1 MVARRRGL
9 RSSVLLAALLALGS
23 ARIGRAD
30 DPRGEARAHY
40 AKGLE
45 LAGQNGYE
53 GALREF
59 NAAYAI
65 SPQFAVLF
73 NIGQAHIALGHT
85 VEAIEALT
93 RYLRDGGDR
102 IAPTRRVQVER
113 QIAGLRSTL
122 PNPEVTSEAEAA
134 RATAAAAGAAAG
146 EAIEAASEGSRAAS
160 ARPGTLTVR
169 CPEPG
174 LKLMLD
180 GKRIDLA
187 ASSRGVALSGGV
199 HHLVLSAPGRRSTEE
214 SLEVQEGGAALVICE
229 TLPVATAPPAIVP
242 LQPIG
247 AARVHGR
254 HQQPRAADDP
264 REDRRVHPR
273 RPRRGARRDRHRR
286 LLLEPGA
293 VPGPPRLSR
302 RSLTTHPTDYDLAVK
317 YNADVDALNR
327 NNILTV
333 GLAVTSIGLLA
344 GGAYL
349 YLYERKRDAK
359 TGSDRHVTKLGVGH
373 AGRRLLER
381 GLVTIMR
388 RAASSPIRFAPLL
401 SVLIVPACFSL
412 PKVDVTRVIDDFAED
427 AGLAQPTWNVFEPWT
442 CGAYVDRE
450 SGKRGG
456 PGWRTR
462 RRHRRR
468 PGGELPD

>member
-9 RSSVLLAALLALGS
+9 RGSALLAALLAVAT
-23 ARIGRAD
+23 ARIGHAD

-59 NAAYAI
+59 NTAYAI

-93 RYLRDGGDR
+93 RYLSDGGDR
-102 IAPTRRVQVER
+102 IAAARRVQVER

-122 PNPEVTSEAEAA
+122 PHPEAISEAEAA
-134 RATAAAAGAAAG
+134 RATAAAAGAAAD

-160 ARPGTLTVR
+160 RPGTLTVR

-174 LKLMLD
+174 LKLLLD

-187 ASSRGVALSGGV
+187 ASSRGVALPGGV

-214 SLEVQEGGAALVICE
+214 SLEVQEGGTALVICE
-229 TLPVATAPPAIVP
+229 TLPVATAPPTVVP

-247 AARVHGR
+247 APVFTAVTSNPEPLTIHARTVAYILGGLGVAFGG
-254 HQQPRAADDP
+254 AA
-264 REDRRVHPR
+264 V
-273 RPRRGARRDRHRR
+273 G
-286 LLLEPGA
+286 
-293 VPGPPRLSR
+293 VYFWN
-302 RSLTTHPTDYDLAVK
+302 RSQYEHAQDEQDYLKTHPTDTDHAIK

-327 NNILTV
+327 NSIITA

-349 YLYERKRDAK
+349 YFYERKSNAK
-359 TGSDRHVTKLGVGH
+359 TGNATGNRT
-373 AGRRLLER
+373 
-381 GLVTIMR
+381 GLVDMSR
-388 RAASSPIRFAPLL
+388 SWAS
-401 SVLIVPACFSL
+401 
-412 PKVDVTRVIDDFAED
+412 VT
-427 AGLAQPTWNVFEPWT
+427 
-442 CGAYVDRE
+442 
-450 SGKRGG
+450 
-456 PGWRTR
+456 
-462 RRHRRR
+462 
-468 PGGELPD
+468 PGGIYWNGIW

>member
-1 MVARRRGL
+1 MLARRGRLRRGA
-9 RSSVLLAALLALGS
+9 LLAALLALGS

-102 IAPTRRVQVER
+102 ISPTRRAQVQR
-113 QIAGLRSTL
+113 QIEGLRSTV
-122 PNPEVTSEAEAA
+122 PNPEVTSEAQAA

-146 EAIEAASEGSRAAS
+146 EAIEAASEGSRAS
-160 ARPGTLTVR
+160 VSHPGTLTIR

-174 LKLMLD
+174 LKLALD

-187 ASSRGVALSGGV
+187 ASSRGVALAAGV
-199 HHLVLSAPGRRSTEE
+199 HHLVLSAPGRRSSEE
-214 SLEVQEGGAALVICE
+214 NLEIQEGGAALVICE
-229 TLPVATAPPAIVP
+229 MLPAAAAPPAIVP

-247 AARVHGR
+247 APVFTAVTSSPETPTIH
-254 HQQPRAADDP
+254 AKTVAY
-264 REDRRVHPR
+264 
-273 RPRRGARRDRHRR
+273 
-286 LLLEPGA
+286 LLGGIGVALGGTA
-293 VPGPPRLSR
+293 IGVYFWN
-302 RSLTTHPTDYDLAVK
+302 RSLYKDAQSDQAYLKAHPTDTDRAIK
-317 YNADVDALNR
+317 HNSDVDALNR
-327 NNILTV
+327 NSIFTV
-333 GLAVTSIGLLA
+333 GLAATSIGLLA

-349 YLYERKRDAK
+349 YLYERR
-359 TGSDRHVTKLGVGH
+359 SDSEARTTSENK
-373 AGRRLLER
+373 AGRVDMSRSWAS
-381 GLVTIMR
+381 VT
-388 RAASSPIRFAPLL
+388 
-401 SVLIVPACFSL
+401 
-412 PKVDVTRVIDDFAED
+412 
-427 AGLAQPTWNVFEPWT
+427 
-442 CGAYVDRE
+442 
-450 SGKRGG
+450 
-456 PGWRTR
+456 
-462 RRHRRR
+462 
-468 PGGELPD
+468 PGGVFWNGVW

>member
-9 RSSVLLAALLALGS
+9 RSAALLAALLALG
-23 ARIGRAD
+23 AAGIGRAD

-40 AKGLE
+40 ARGVE

-93 RYLRDGGDR
+93 HYLRDGGDR
-102 IAPTRRVQVER
+102 ISPVRRTQVER

-122 PNPEVTSEAEAA
+122 LAPEATTEAEAA
-134 RATAAAAGAAAG
+134 RATAAAAAAAAG
-146 EAIEAASEGSRAAS
+146 EAIEAASEGSRATR

-174 LKLMLD
+174 LKLVLD
-180 GKRIDLA
+180 GKRIDVA
-187 ASSRGVALSGGV
+187 ASSRGVALPGGV

-214 SLEVQEGGAALVICE
+214 TLEIEEGGTALVICE
-229 TLPVATAPPAIVP
+229 ALQAASAPPAVVP

-247 AARVHGR
+247 APVFTAVTTSAETPTIHAKTVAYLLGGLGVALGGTAVGVYFWNRS
-254 HQQPRAADDP
+254 QYKAAQT
-264 REDRRVHPR
+264 E
-273 RPRRGARRDRHRR
+273 
-286 LLLEPGA
+286 
-293 VPGPPRLSR
+293 LST
-302 RSLTTHPTDYDLAVK
+302 LKMNPTDTELAIK

-327 NNILTV
+327 NSIFTV
-333 GLAVTSIGLLA
+333 GLAVTSLGLLA

-349 YLYERKRDAK
+349 YLYERKSGTQAGTKPEHR
-359 TGSDRHVTKLGVGH
+359 TGQIETLRSWASVT
-373 AGRRLLER
+373 
-381 GLVTIMR
+381 
-388 RAASSPIRFAPLL
+388 
-401 SVLIVPACFSL
+401 
-412 PKVDVTRVIDDFAED
+412 
-427 AGLAQPTWNVFEPWT
+427 
-442 CGAYVDRE
+442 
-450 SGKRGG
+450 
-456 PGWRTR
+456 
-462 RRHRRR
+462 
-468 PGGELPD
+468 PGGVFWNGVW

>member
-1 MVARRRGL
+1 MLGRRRGL
-9 RSSVLLAALLALGS
+9 RSEALLAALLALGS

-45 LAGQNGYE
+45 LAAQNGYE

-93 RYLRDGGDR
+93 RYLNDGGDR
-102 IAPTRRVQVER
+102 IAPTRRAQVER

-122 PNPEVTSEAEAA
+122 PNPELPSEAEAA

-146 EAIEAASEGSRAAS
+146 EATEAASEGSRAVGT
-160 ARPGTLTVR
+160 RPGTLTVR

-174 LKLMLD
+174 LKLVLD

-187 ASSRGVALSGGV
+187 ASSRGVALPGGV

-214 SLEVQEGGAALVICE
+214 SLEIEEGGAALVICE
-229 TLPVATAPPAIVP
+229 NLPLATAPPAIVP

-247 AARVHGR
+247 APVFTPVTSNSETPTIHAKTVVYLLGGLGVALGGTAIGVYFWNRG
-254 HQQPRAADDP
+254 QYQDAQ
-264 REDRRVHPR
+264 REQEY
-273 RPRRGARRDRHRR
+273 
-286 LLLEPGA
+286 LQ
-293 VPGPPRLSR
+293 
-302 RSLTTHPTDYDLAVK
+302 THPTDTDRAIK

-327 NNILTV
+327 NSIITV

-349 YLYERKRDAK
+349 YLYERKSDAK
-359 TGSDRHVTKLGVGH
+359 TGNKTGNKT
-373 AGRRLLER
+373 
-381 GLVTIMR
+381 GLVDLSR
-388 RAASSPIRFAPLL
+388 SWAS
-401 SVLIVPACFSL
+401 
-412 PKVDVTRVIDDFAED
+412 VT
-427 AGLAQPTWNVFEPWT
+427 
-442 CGAYVDRE
+442 
-450 SGKRGG
+450 
-456 PGWRTR
+456 
-462 RRHRRR
+462 
-468 PGGELPD
+468 PGGVFWNGVW

>member
-1 MVARRRGL
+1 MVARRRQ
-9 RSSVLLAALLALGS
+9 RSAALLAALLALGS
-23 ARIGRAD
+23 ARIGHAD

-40 AKGLE
+40 ARGLE

-122 PNPEVTSEAEAA
+122 PHPEVTSEAEAA

-174 LKLMLD
+174 LKLLLD

-187 ASSRGVALSGGV
+187 ASSRGVALPGGM

-229 TLPVATAPPAIVP
+229 TLPAVSAPPTVVP

-247 AARVHGR
+247 APVFTAVTSSSEPPTIHAKTVAYILGGLGL
-254 HQQPRAADDP
+254 ALGGTAIG
-264 REDRRVHPR
+264 VYFWN
-273 RPRRGARRDRHRR
+273 RGQYQEAQTEHTY
-286 LLLEPGA
+286 LQ
-293 VPGPPRLSR
+293 
-302 RSLTTHPTDYDLAVK
+302 THPTATQYDQAVQ
-317 YNADVDALNR
+317 YNADVDSLHR
-327 NNILTV
+327 NSIFTV
-333 GLAVTSIGLLA
+333 GLAVASVGLLA

-349 YLYERKRDAK
+349 YFYERKSGPK
-359 TGSDRHVTKLGVGH
+359 TGNTTG
-373 AGRRLLER
+373 
-381 GLVTIMR
+381 
-388 RAASSPIRFAPLL
+388 
-401 SVLIVPACFSL
+401 
-412 PKVDVTRVIDDFAED
+412 TRT
-427 AGLAQPTWNVFEPWT
+427 GP
-442 CGAYVDRE
+442 VDR
-450 SGKRGG
+450 SRS
-456 PGWRTR
+456 WASVT
-462 RRHRRR
+462 
-468 PGGELPD
+468 PGGVFWNGVW

>member
-1 MVARRRGL
+1 MVARRREL
-9 RSSVLLAALLALGS
+9 RSTALLAALLALGS

-93 RYLRDGGDR
+93 RYLSDGGDR
-102 IAPTRRVQVER
+102 IASTRRAQVER

-122 PNPEVTSEAEAA
+122 SNPEVTSEAEAA
-134 RATAAAAGAAAG
+134 RATAAAAGVAAG

-160 ARPGTLTVR
+160 AAHPGTLTIR

-174 LKLMLD
+174 LKLVLD

-187 ASSRGVALSGGV
+187 ASTRGVALPGGV

-214 SLEVQEGGAALVICE
+214 SLEIEEGGAALVICE
-229 TLPVATAPPAIVP
+229 NLPLATAPPAIVP

-247 AARVHGR
+247 APVFTAVTSNPETPTVVHARTV
-254 HQQPRAADDP
+254 AY
-264 REDRRVHPR
+264 
-273 RPRRGARRDRHRR
+273 
-286 LLLEPGA
+286 LLGGLGVA
-293 VPGPPRLSR
+293 LGGTAIGVYFWN
-302 RSLTTHPTDYDLAVK
+302 RSHYAEAQTEQAILRTHPTDTELAMQ

-327 NNILTV
+327 NSIFTV

-349 YLYERKRDAK
+349 YLYERKSDATKK
-359 TGSDRHVTKLGVGH
+359 TGQVDTSRSWASVT
-373 AGRRLLER
+373 
-381 GLVTIMR
+381 
-388 RAASSPIRFAPLL
+388 
-401 SVLIVPACFSL
+401 
-412 PKVDVTRVIDDFAED
+412 
-427 AGLAQPTWNVFEPWT
+427 
-442 CGAYVDRE
+442 
-450 SGKRGG
+450 
-456 PGWRTR
+456 
-462 RRHRRR
+462 
-468 PGGELPD
+468 PGGVFWNGVW

>member
-1 MVARRRGL
+1 MTSDGQNTYDWRAWPMVARRRGL
-9 RSSVLLAALLALGS
+9 RSSALLAALLALGS

-85 VEAIEALT
+85 VDAIEALT

-102 IAPTRRVQVER
+102 IAPVRRVQVER

-122 PNPEVTSEAEAA
+122 PNPAVTSEAEAA

-174 LKLMLD
+174 LKLVLD
-180 GKRIDLA
+180 GKRIDQA
-187 ASSRGVALSGGV
+187 ASSRGVALPGGV

-214 SLEVQEGGAALVICE
+214 SLEVQEGGTALVICE
-229 TLPVATAPPAIVP
+229 TLPAATAPPTIVP

-247 AARVHGR
+247 APVFTAVTSSPEPPTIHAKTVAYILGGLGVAFGGTAIGVYVWNRSQYEDARNE
-254 HQQPRAADDP
+254 QDK
-264 REDRRVHPR
+264 
-273 RPRRGARRDRHRR
+273 
-286 LLLEPGA
+286 LK
-293 VPGPPRLSR
+293 
-302 RSLTTHPTDYDLAVK
+302 THPTDTELAIK

-327 NNILTV
+327 NSIITV

-349 YLYERKRDAK
+349 YLYERKSDAK
-359 TGSDRHVTKLGVGH
+359 PGNT
-373 AGRRLLER
+373 AGNRT
-381 GLVTIMR
+381 GLVDMSR
-388 RAASSPIRFAPLL
+388 SWAS
-401 SVLIVPACFSL
+401 
-412 PKVDVTRVIDDFAED
+412 VT
-427 AGLAQPTWNVFEPWT
+427 
-442 CGAYVDRE
+442 
-450 SGKRGG
+450 
-456 PGWRTR
+456 
-462 RRHRRR
+462 
-468 PGGELPD
+468 PGGVYWNGVW